1 MVVPLLVQSFLL
13 IGSLAFLVSLGSF
26 RSLIGSLIDWSSSI
40 TARVGRLVLIIP
52 DRLAAR
58 RRLLIGSYKTV
69 YHNSGSNEDD
79 DDECQEHAIDR
90 HGVISRSGR
99 SACCRRNVKC
109 REWCERRQF
118 DDDDL

>member
-1 MVVPLLVQSFLL
+1 MPLLQVQSFLL
-13 IGSLAFLVSLGSF
+13 IGSLAFLVYLGSF
-26 RSLIGSLIDWSSSI
+26 RSLIGSLIDSSSSI

-99 SACCRRNVKC
+99 SACCRRNAQC